1 MKKIIFVT
9 ILISLIF
16 SSFAQ
21 DTVKSYWS
29 NKALMSKGIMRNGE
43 EDGEWK
49 FYHTNGQ
56 LWTQGS
62 YVMGKKVGLWR
73 TWNEAGQLNQ

>member
-43 EDGEWK
+43 EDGEWNLPRTH
-49 FYHTNGQ
+49 HTITIQ
-56 LWTQGS
+56 
-62 YVMGKKVGLWR
+62 
-73 TWNEAGQLNQ
+73 